1 MSIHQLTEISEDN
14 NFSLRWAKS
23 NIKIEAWDTDVSRSF
38 IVYCCFIHNFL
49 LFTRFIIEI
58 YLYVYCIMYMYMIY
72 VVISS
77 SLSSFSKLTI
87 NHFFLKTWCRGIF
100 CFSWRTF
107 VVKVLFSSNV
117 EIRYKNSTPFMLV
130 FLIIVVLD
138 IQWSG
143 LLKTISFLIFG
154 RRRSFFYE
162 EKPAYYRNIYCYCLR
177 YCVVDSNCQKYY

>member
-1 MSIHQLTEISEDN
+1 
-14 NFSLRWAKS
+14 
-23 NIKIEAWDTDVSRSF
+23 
-38 IVYCCFIHNFL
+38 
-49 LFTRFIIEI
+49 
-58 YLYVYCIMYMYMIY
+58 MYIIY

-77 SLSSFSKLTI
+77 SLSSFSKLTN

-162 EKPAYYRNIYCYCLR
+162 EKPAYYRNIILLLFKILCCWLKLSEALLDIMIINNPLTQDIMIER
-177 YCVVDSNCQKYY
+177 